1 LRRLLLLLLLL
12 LLVMFILTQTKPSPN
27 CPSQLL
33 PVMVVQA
40 GLCTVSTAGAKEHSK
55 TTTCFVKYELFL
67 TVTTH

>member
-1 LRRLLLLLLLL
+1 LRRLLLLLLL

-40 GLCTVSTAGAKEHSK
+40 GPCTVSTAGAKEHSK

-67 TVTTH
+67 PVTTH

>member
-1 LRRLLLLLLLL
+1 MLLLLLLLL

-55 TTTCFVKYELFL
+55 QQLVLAGA
-67 TVTTH
+67 